1 MAHLSTCLLS
11 QRKLDAN
18 LTAALVERIKASP
31 TVKYDPSFRY
41 ALPKDTMEAYVA
53 GDPYLAAAAELC
65 GTMNVAANIHTGGKS
80 GENGLYKP
88 LQIAVLVA
96 HSGEGEPVWAMG
108 GSEDLAYDMSDL
120 PLPKALKKLYGSKA
134 DLNKL
139 IAEHGWTSLTK
150 YTRILTHLKVDTSSL
165 PRGTDGKLPMPTI
178 AEKHREW
185 ALKLF
190 PEASI
195 AKEGRNAPAK
205 ATNKTKAANAEQ
217 TEEQLAVGV
226 LQNAAAPREV
236 IAALTRLGNICYGKD
251 AASLARKQAAA
262 DAGTLVAIEAA
273 MRAHAADALV
283 QRSGCVTLGNICS
296 GTDAVSLAR
305 KQAAV
310 DAGTLVAIEVAMRAH
325 AAHAEVQFVGCAT
338 LGNICSGTDTA
349 SLARKQAAADAGT
362 LVAIEA
368 AMRAHAADAL
378 VQRSGCVTLGN
389 ICSGT
394 DAVSLAR
401 KQAAVDAGTLVAIE
415 VAMRAHAAHAEVQ
428 FFGCAAL
435 GRICY
440 GSLARKKAAADVGA
454 VEVVTAAADVPG
466 VEAQAQLAL
475 SSMGVGQIPS

>member
-205 ATNKTKAANAEQ
+205 ATNKTKAANAEEALCEQ

-226 LQNAAAPREV
+226 LRENAAAPREV
-236 IAALTRLGNICYGKD
+236 IAALKRLGNICYGKD

-262 DAGTLVAIEAA
+262 DAGA
-273 MRAHAADALV
+273 
-283 QRSGCVTLGNICS
+283 
-296 GTDAVSLAR
+296 
-305 KQAAV
+305 
-310 DAGTLVAIEVAMRAH
+310 
-325 AAHAEVQFVGCAT
+325 
-338 LGNICSGTDTA
+338 
-349 SLARKQAAADAGT
+349 